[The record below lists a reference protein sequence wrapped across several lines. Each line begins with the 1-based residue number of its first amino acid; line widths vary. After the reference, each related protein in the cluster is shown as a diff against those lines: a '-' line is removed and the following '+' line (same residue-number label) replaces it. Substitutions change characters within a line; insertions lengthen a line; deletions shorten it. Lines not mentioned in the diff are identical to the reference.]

1 MLTLYRPSLARTF
14 GGFVPSRRFFG
25 RDLFQPLSA
34 GEEWFPRVELT
45 QENGQYVLQAEVPG
59 MEKEDVHVDVQNGV
73 LTLRGERRDERE
85 EEYGGCRCSER
96 YYGSFERSFDLPPD
110 ARVDEIKAHLDKG
123 VLTVTVP
130 SPGDETSGRKVE
142 VTVN

>member
-1 MLTLYRPSLARTF
+1 MLTLYRPSFPRAF
-14 GGFVPSRRFFG
+14 VGFSPSRRFFG
-25 RDLFQPLSA
+25 RDLFPTVS
-34 GEEWFPRVELT
+34 GEEDWFPRVEIM
-45 QENGQYVLQAEVPG
+45 QENGEYMLQAEVPG
-59 MEKEDVHVDVQNGV
+59 MERDDVHVDVQNGV

-110 ARVDEIKAHLDKG
+110 ARVGEIKAHLEKG

-130 SPGDETSGRKVE
+130 VPGDEVSGTKIE